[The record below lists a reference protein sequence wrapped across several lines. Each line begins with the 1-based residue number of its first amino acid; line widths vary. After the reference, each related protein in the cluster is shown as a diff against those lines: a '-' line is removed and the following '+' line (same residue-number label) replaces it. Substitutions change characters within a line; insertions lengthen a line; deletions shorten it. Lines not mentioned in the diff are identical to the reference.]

1 LEVLEQRVREDAKKE
16 VREEANMLR
25 RAMSMV
31 N

>member
-16 VREEANMLR
+16 VREEANILR